1 MGYQALGK
9 LVASRHALPADD
21 GAARIHGIRK
31 NEATA
36 LQGDGFQFGFAGS
49 TNPYKT
55 RRPARKSCFG
65 PRTRHSSACV
75 PQNNPSIAQRSATH
89 ASGRKSVT
97 WACCV
102 LIGEYKQGWS
112 YAPAVKLSEAVA
124 ERGRWRAASRAVP
137 SSGEADRDQGEM
149 SDFPHQV
156 QVGLVEDGSLTS
168 VNTLPRLV
176 RASATNPSDATV
188 TATGL
193 PSITW

>member
-1 MGYQALGK
+1 MSPLGFQGSERRKPPPCRAVALRFG
-9 LVASRHALPADD
+9 S
-21 GAARIHGIRK
+21 ARIITSEH
-31 NEATA
+31 
-36 LQGDGFQFGFAGS
+36 
-49 TNPYKT
+49 NPQTSKD
-55 RRPARKSCFG
+55 KLLG

-75 PQNNPSIAQRSATH
+75 PQHNPSIAQRSATRI
-89 ASGRKSVT
+89 GGWISVT
-97 WACCV
+97 WVRRV
-102 LIGEYKQGWS
+102 LIGADKQGWS
-112 YAPAVKLSEAVA
+112 NAPAVKLSEAVA

-156 QVGLVEDGSLTS
+156 QVGLVEDCSLTS

-176 RASATNPSDATV
+176 RASVTNPSDATA